1 MGKPWGPRHGL
12 HAGCHPELDRRSW
25 RLCMAIDAPQTGCA
39 CCGMAVTKLDLTGL
53 KCPLPALRTRKAL
66 KSLAPGDRLEVRC
79 TDPLAAID
87 IPHLVGATGDR
98 LEGIE
103 RGKRDMVFLIEKSAP
118 STASK
123 PPPH

>member
-1 MGKPWGPRHGL
+1 MSARARPTIL
-12 HAGCHPELDRRSW
+12 AACI
-25 RLCMAIDAPQTGCA
+25 AIDAPQTGCA
-39 CCGMAVTKLDLTGL
+39 CCSMAVTKLDLTGL

-103 RGKRDMVFLIEKSAP
+103 RGERDMVFLIEKSAP